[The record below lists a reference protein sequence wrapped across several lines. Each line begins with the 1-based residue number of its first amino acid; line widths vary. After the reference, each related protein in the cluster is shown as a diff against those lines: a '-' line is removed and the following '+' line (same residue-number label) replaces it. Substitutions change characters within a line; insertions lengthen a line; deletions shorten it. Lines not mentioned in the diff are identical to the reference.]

1 MMNFDGKTNDEVFEE
16 FQKLYEIGEKITIQ
30 ILDLAV
36 NSRSVDDKIAP
47 SDALT
52 VFYSGENDDFVKSF
66 VENNPHIRNI
76 KHTEAYAFIDDKRF
90 KSILED
96 AVTNTYPGFTSDE
109 IKNEINRRLR
119 ETSDNTKSPYISGI
133 GYWTEVSRKFAEE
146 TRGDSYAFISRSS
159 FEKIFGSDELRSLIE
174 SPSTDVKICCIDKEL
189 LKTQSLREAFETVKN
204 SVISD
209 LSESIEYYNSIGRK
223 IGQNFTGTSLD
234 GRFNDDPPDNYYF
247 KTTLGEYLPYCDYE
261 RLNKKYPDLNGIQDY
276 NKKSRISM
284 SLIAYEYLK
293 AHGVPDTELTHLK
306 KEYDL
311 YTRELHVINDKI
323 NSVSLSSTESK
334 CKLSMRETQTNR
346 LKLTETPKSRLQ
358 LRDSSSMMKSNI
370 KKKKDI
376 ER

>member
-1 MMNFDGKTNDEVFEE
+1 MNFDGKTNDEVFEE
-16 FQKLYEIGEKITIQ
+16 LQILSESGERLTIE

-76 KHTEAYAFIDDKRF
+76 KHTEVYAFIDDRRF
-90 KSILED
+90 KAILKI
-96 AVTNTYPGFTSDE
+96 AIRTSYPKLSHDE
-109 IKNEINRRLR
+109 LKTEVNRRLR
-119 ETSDNTKSPYISGI
+119 EPSDNTKNPYVKGI

-159 FEKIFGSDELRSLIE
+159 FDKIFGSDELRSLID
-174 SPSTDVKICCIDKEL
+174 SPYTDVKICCIDKEI

-209 LSESIEYYNSIGRK
+209 LSESIEYYNSIGLK
-223 IGQNFTGTSLD
+223 IGQNFTGTSLE
-234 GRFNDDPPDNYYF
+234 GKFNDTPPDNYYF

-261 RLNKKYPDLNGIQDY
+261 RLNIKYPDLNGIQDF
-276 NKKSRISM
+276 NTKARISM

-293 AHGVPDTELTHLK
+293 DHGVPDTELTHLK